1 MSIDDMDKFEQTEMM
16 KKRSLTKNT
25 WNNWHNC
32 LINCIPEPIK
42 KRDGVKGKIMSVFK
56 VNITQDYSKPTRVR
70 NMYCS

>member
-16 KKRSLTKNT
+16 KKRWLAKNT
-25 WNNWHNC
+25 WNNWYNW

-56 VNITQDYSKPTRVR
+56 VNIT
-70 NMYCS
+70 